1 MSELKKKKLEQKDV
15 RKAKRQR
22 RDNTDNE
29 DKDIKVVQSQSRMP
43 KTKPHHPSTFDFET
57 HYQVFPIFN
66 FSSNNANTNFKF
78 NSSRTEA
85 DKKSSFPEPP
95 D

>member
-1 MSELKKKKLEQKDV
+1 M
-15 RKAKRQR
+15 RKAKKQR
-22 RDNTDNE
+22 RDNADNE

-43 KTKPHHPSTFDFET
+43 KTKPHHSSTVNFET
-57 HYQVFPIFN
+57 QCKVFPIFN
-66 FSSNNANTNFKF
+66 FSSSNSNPNFKF
-78 NSSRTEA
+78 NSPRTEA